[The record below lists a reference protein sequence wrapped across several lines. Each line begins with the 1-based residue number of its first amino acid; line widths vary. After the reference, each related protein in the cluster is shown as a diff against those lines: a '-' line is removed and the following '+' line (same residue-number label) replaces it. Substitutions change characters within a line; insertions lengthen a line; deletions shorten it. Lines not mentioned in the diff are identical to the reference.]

1 MFSLE
6 TFLYLMFCM
15 NVIPSRPAMFAVI
28 IAASTTSSSP
38 KLLTMLPLKEVIHHS
53 VVLGAACNS
62 YGSRNRTGVCPCC
75 KSLVCSWLW
84 LSLGPCSRCQYN
96 RHVGISC
103 ILSVLFQVGA
113 ERVLPEHC
121 FSLQHTRNAH
131 STNTYGVRAGRRDR
145 EREKEKGRLN
155 PSSFSSAHSV
165 IHPLMWET
173 LRYQGQLF
181 VTVICSTNFAT
192 KTPYRYAHWPQ
203 IPRFVQLSV
212 SSACETHVGHP
223 LH

>member
-1 MFSLE
+1 VFSLE

-131 STNTYGVRAGRRDR
+131 STNTYGVRARRRDR
-145 EREKEKGRLN
+145 EKGRGKGKVK
-155 PSSFSSAHSV
+155 SFKLQLCAFSNT
-165 IHPLMWET
+165 PL
-173 LRYQGQLF
+173 
-181 VTVICSTNFAT
+181 
-192 KTPYRYAHWPQ
+192 
-203 IPRFVQLSV
+203 
-212 SSACETHVGHP
+212 
-223 LH
+223 

>member
-1 MFSLE
+1 
-6 TFLYLMFCM
+6 M

-38 KLLTMLPLKEVIHHS
+38 KLLTMLPLEEVIHHS

-75 KSLVCSWLW
+75 KRLICSWLL

-113 ERVLPEHC
+113 ERVLPEYC
-121 FSLQHTRNAH
+121 FSLQNTRNAH
-131 STNTYGVRAGRRDR
+131 STNTYRGVRGRGERR
-145 EREKEKGRLN
+145 QEREKENMK
-155 PSSFSSAHSV
+155 SS
-165 IHPLMWET
+165 
-173 LRYQGQLF
+173 QL
-181 VTVICSTNFAT
+181 
-192 KTPYRYAHWPQ
+192 
-203 IPRFVQLSV
+203 QL
-212 SSACETHVGHP
+212 
-223 LH
+223 

>member
-1 MFSLE
+1 
-6 TFLYLMFCM
+6 M

-38 KLLTMLPLKEVIHHS
+38 KLLTMLPLEEVIHHS

-75 KSLVCSWLW
+75 KCLICSWLL

-113 ERVLPEHC
+113 ERVLPEYC
-121 FSLQHTRNAH
+121 FSLQNTRNAH
-131 STNTYGVRAGRRDR
+131 STNTYRGVRGRGERRR
-145 EREKEKGRLN
+145 EREKENMKSSQLQLYVLN
-155 PSSFSSAHSV
+155 NTP
-165 IHPLMWET
+165 IL
-173 LRYQGQLF
+173 
-181 VTVICSTNFAT
+181 TVAGKHHDAKSDAF
-192 KTPYRYAHWPQ
+192 
-203 IPRFVQLSV
+203 
-212 SSACETHVGHP
+212 
-223 LH
+223 

>member
-1 MFSLE
+1 ME
-6 TFLYLMFCM
+6 TLNFFFFFYLMFCM

-38 KLLTMLPLKEVIHHS
+38 KLLTMLPLEEVIHHS

-75 KSLVCSWLW
+75 KRLICSWLL

-113 ERVLPEHC
+113 ERVLPEYC
-121 FSLQHTRNAH
+121 FSLQNTRNAH
-131 STNTYGVRAGRRDR
+131 STNTYRGVRGRGERR
-145 EREKEKGRLN
+145 QEREKENMK
-155 PSSFSSAHSV
+155 SS
-165 IHPLMWET
+165 
-173 LRYQGQLF
+173 QL
-181 VTVICSTNFAT
+181 
-192 KTPYRYAHWPQ
+192 
-203 IPRFVQLSV
+203 QL
-212 SSACETHVGHP
+212 
-223 LH
+223 